1 MPGNSFG
8 QAFRITTAGESHG
21 PGNLVIVDGCPPGLA
36 LSVED
41 LLPDL
46 ARRRPGQSAIVTQR
60 NEPDAPEI
68 LSGVF
73 EGKTTGTSIAIL
85 IRNRDQR
92 SRDYAAIEDKYRPG
106 HADHTY
112 DAKYGFRDYRGG
124 GRSSARETTV
134 RVAAGAI
141 AKKLIAERFG
151 GRVVGYVKQVGDVVA
166 DVPAPAEITLDQVER
181 LPDGRPN
188 IVRCPDAAAA
198 ERMVALIERMRAEQD
213 SIGGVAEIVATG
225 VPAGLGEPVFD
236 KLKADLGKALFSL
249 PAVLGVEY
257 GVGYGCATL
266 RGTECNDVFYATG
279 AGGTEPGVES
289 RPDPAG
295 GTSEDP
301 AATATAGGRAPGGA
315 QGTASATGGG
325 RPGTPRIA
333 TRTNRHGGMLGGI
346 SSGMPIVL
354 RAAVKPTSSLS
365 QPQETVTR
373 SGEPTTIATKGRHDP
388 CLLPRFIPMAE
399 AMVALVLADHWL
411 RWRAVGGG

>member
-21 PGNLVIVDGCPPGLA
+21 PGNLVIVDGCPPGLP
-36 LSVED
+36 LSADD
-41 LLPDL
+41 LIPDL

-60 NEPDAPEI
+60 VEPDAPEI

-73 EGKTTGTSIAIL
+73 EGRTTGTSIAIL
-85 IRNRDQR
+85 VRNRDQR
-92 SRDYAAIEDKYRPG
+92 SRDYTAIKDKYRPG
-106 HADHTY
+106 HADHGY

-151 GRVVGYVKQVGDVVA
+151 GRVVGYVRQVGEVVA
-166 DVPAPAEITLDQVER
+166 DIPDPAAVTLDHVER

-188 IVRCPDAAAA
+188 IVRCPDAVAAD
-198 ERMVALIERMRAEQD
+198 RMVALIERMRGEQN

-257 GVGYGCATL
+257 GIGFGCAKL
-266 RGTECNDVFYATG
+266 RGTQSNDVFYASG
-279 AGGTEPGVES
+279 SAEE
-289 RPDPAG
+289 
-295 GTSEDP
+295 
-301 AATATAGGRAPGGA
+301 AATAYPAAAPA
-315 QGTASATGGG
+315 
-325 RPGTPRIA
+325 RIA

-411 RWRAVGGG
+411 RWQAGRGAT